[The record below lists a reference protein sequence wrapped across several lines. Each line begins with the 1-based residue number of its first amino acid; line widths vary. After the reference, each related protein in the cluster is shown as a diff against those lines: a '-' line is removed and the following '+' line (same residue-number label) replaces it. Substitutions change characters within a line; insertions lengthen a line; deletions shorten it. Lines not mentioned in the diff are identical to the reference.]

1 MPDRLRPETYM
12 KAHRSRSEDDIKEL
26 VKRRVKIKK
35 RLKAQKR
42 KPKTAA
48 EHSAT
53 GTSLDH
59 VVQSNTARRQRQE
72 MIRADLKHAK
82 KKKKKKKKE
91 TKNPTKDLGLGKAA
105 LNVTRMK
112 NRAKSQ

>member
-1 MPDRLRPETYM
+1 MPDPLRPETYM
-12 KAHRSRSEDDIKEL
+12 SAFRSRTEDDIKDI

-35 RLKAQKR
+35 RLKAQKK

-59 VVQSNTARRQRQE
+59 IVRKNTERRTRQE
-72 MIRADLKHAK
+72 MIRADMKHAK
-82 KKKKKKKKE
+82 KKKKKAKKK
-91 TKNPTKDLGLGKAA
+91 KVNPTQDLGLGKAA

-112 NRAKSQ
+112 NRSRSQ